1 MKKYLKIVVLTILMV
16 AFSVVAL
23 AEEIIVQNEVSQ
35 EKQHENSLTSNVTK
49 ENRLSSI
56 RAKDKMDS
64 SNTAFKGTD
73 NKKMI
78 KYKQFNDGEGDVKTK
93 Q

>member
-1 MKKYLKIVVLTILMV
+1 MKKYVKIVVFTLLMV

-23 AEEIIVQNEVSQ
+23 ADEIIVQHEVSQ
-35 EKQHENSLTSNVTK
+35 EKQHKNSLTSDVTK

-56 RAKDKMDS
+56 RTKDKMDL
-64 SNTAFKGTD
+64 SNAVFKGID

-93 Q
+93 N

>member
-1 MKKYLKIVVLTILMV
+1 MKKYIKIVVLTILMV
-16 AFSVVAL
+16 VFSVVAV

-35 EKQHENSLTSNVTK
+35 EKQNENSLKSNVTK

-56 RAKDKMDS
+56 RTKDKMDS
-64 SNTAFKGTD
+64 SNTVFKGTD

-78 KYKQFNDGEGDVKTK
+78 QYKQFKDGEGDVKTK
-93 Q
+93 K